1 MANLIDEQR
10 RALRLLV
17 RSPNGCTEAVMLE
30 HGFRTNFASDL
41 VRAGL
46 AAARL
51 GLVQRPRA
59 KTIGVIVIAITEA
72 GRKAIAE

>member
-1 MANLIDEQR
+1 MATLTDEQR
-10 RALRLLV
+10 RALRLLG
-17 RSPNGCTEAVMLE
+17 RRPNGYTGAIMLE

-46 AAARL
+46 AAAKL

-59 KTIGVIVIAITEA
+59 KTIGVM
-72 GRKAIAE
+72 